1 MRYHIMFSS
10 KGDNRSVYI
19 ASSYRNE
26 NGQSRKN
33 IVRRCGNLKKLLAA
47 DPKALEKIE
56 AEVRSLNEKAAGEDI
71 KKRLLDNETIEA
83 DIIRAA
89 KDGIMLKGEKP
100 CLRGLGMIVL
110 DRLWNE
116 LNLPYKLSYL
126 KKECDVQFDFE
137 EVVKQLCL
145 GRILAPWSKAKTC
158 RLAPVSY
165 LGAKEENLAH
175 YYNCLDLLSKNKDS
189 VIKYLNKKLLE
200 GNPHRDTR
208 VCLYDITTYAFE
220 SVEADSLREF
230 GYSKDKK
237 NNEVQVVMALA
248 ADKDGLPISYNLY
261 RGNQGESPT
270 MVPFIE
276 ELKKTYG
283 VENLIVVADK
293 GLNNTANI
301 HCLPE
306 LSNNYVLSSKIRSAS
321 REIKEAAL
329 DPTGRVERLV
339 ADGNGVL
346 SKTWFKEVTLETK
359 VSYKYP
365 DFAYEKSN
373 PEEKKKLENKLKPYT
388 TKYGNKKGTIKRRF
402 IITFLEKRLIKDR
415 IDRQRLIKKA
425 ERLVAN
431 PSNFSAELKKGG
443 KSLVSVDI
451 DKESLTVN
459 YERISEQEL
468 FDGMHVIETS
478 LEEPAEEVLDIYK
491 GLWHIESNFRVLK
504 SQLEGRPVYVRTE
517 DHIRG
522 HFLCCYISLVIS
534 RLLEY
539 KLRKRKTSIPI
550 SKIVEALNCLR
561 TTKIKL
567 DRLPAIYATTGISE
581 EIKQICAALGM
592 QVPEDYETA
601 ASLRKKLAL
610 KGELGS
616 YFRVREAITTA
627 GFFSLFPL
635 AFRKFP

>member
-10 KGDNRSVYI
+10 KSDNRSVYI

-237 NNEVQVVMALA
+237 FNEVQVVMALA

-301 HCLPE
+301 HCLLE

-339 ADGNGVL
+339 TDGNGVL
-346 SKTWFKEVTLETK
+346 SKTWFKEITLETK

-365 DFAYEKSN
+365 DFAYENSN
-373 PEEKKKLENKLKPYT
+373 PEEKRKPYT
-388 TKYGNKKGTIKRRF
+388 TKYGNKRKKGTIKRRF
-402 IITFLEKRLIKDR
+402 IITFSEKRLIKDR

-451 DKESLTVN
+451 DKESLAVD

-478 LEEPAEEVLDIYK
+478 LKDPAEEVLDIYK

-517 DHIRG
+517 NHIRG
-522 HFLCCYISLVIS
+522 YFLCCYISLVIS

-539 KLRKRKTSIPI
+539 KLRKRDTPIPI
-550 SKIVEALNCLR
+550 GKIVEALNGLR

-581 EIKQICAALGM
+581 EIKQICAALEM

-616 YFRVREAITTA
+616 YFRAREAITTA
-627 GFFSLFPL
+627 KEKTES
-635 AFRKFP
+635 

>member
-33 IVRRCGNLKKLLAA
+33 IVRRCGNLKKLLAT

-89 KDGIMLKGEKP
+89 KDGIMLKGEKT

-110 DRLWNE
+110 DRLWNK

-126 KKECDVQFDFE
+126 KKDCDVQFDFE

-175 YYNCLDLLSKNKDS
+175 YFNCLDLLSKNKDS

-237 NNEVQVVMALA
+237 FNEVQVVMALA

-301 HCLPE
+301 HCLLE

-365 DFAYEKSN
+365 DFAYENNN
-373 PEEKKKLENKLKPYT
+373 PEEKKKLKNKLKPYT
-388 TKYGNKKGTIKRRF
+388 TKYGNKRKKGTIKRRF
-402 IITFLEKRLIKDR
+402 IITFSEKRLIKDR

-491 GLWHIESNFRVLK
+491 GLWHIESSFRVLK

-550 SKIVEALNCLR
+550 GKIVEALNGLR

-581 EIKQICAALGM
+581 EIKQICAALEM

-601 ASLRKKLAL
+601 ASLCKKLAL
-610 KGELGS
+610 KGEFGS
-616 YFRVREAITTA
+616 YFQPREAITTA
-627 GFFSLFPL
+627 KEKTES
-635 AFRKFP
+635 

>member
-71 KKRLLDNETIEA
+71 KKRLLDNETIED

-627 GFFSLFPL
+627 KEKTKS
-635 AFRKFP
+635 

>member
-293 GLNNTANI
+293 GLNNTANS

-627 GFFSLFPL
+627 KEKTKS
-635 AFRKFP
+635 

>member
-47 DPKALEKIE
+47 DPKALEEIE

-110 DRLWNE
+110 DRLWNV
-116 LNLPYKLSYL
+116 LNLPYKVSYL

-627 GFFSLFPL
+627 KEKTKS
-635 AFRKFP
+635 

>member
-230 GYSKDKK
+230 GYSKDKT

-627 GFFSLFPL
+627 KEKTKS
-635 AFRKFP
+635 

>member
-415 IDRQRLIKKA
+415 IDRQSLIKKA

-627 GFFSLFPL
+627 KEKTKS
-635 AFRKFP
+635 

>member
-145 GRILAPWSKAKTC
+145 GRILAPWSKATTC

-627 GFFSLFPL
+627 KEKTKS
-635 AFRKFP
+635 

>member
-100 CLRGLGMIVL
+100 CLRGLGIIVL

-126 KKECDVQFDFE
+126 KKECDVQFDFG

-237 NNEVQVVMALA
+237 FNEVQVVMALA

-270 MVPFIE
+270 MVPFVE

-301 HCLPE
+301 HCLLE

-339 ADGNGVL
+339 TDGNGVL
-346 SKTWFKEVTLETK
+346 SKTWFKEITLETK

-365 DFAYEKSN
+365 DFAYENSN

-627 GFFSLFPL
+627 KEKTKS
-635 AFRKFP
+635 

>member
-373 PEEKKKLENKLKPYT
+373 PEEKRKLENKLKPYT

-627 GFFSLFPL
+627 KEKTKS
-635 AFRKFP
+635 

>member
-581 EIKQICAALGM
+581 EIKQICAALEM

-627 GFFSLFPL
+627 KEKTKS
-635 AFRKFP
+635 

>member
-208 VCLYDITTYAFE
+208 VCLNDITTYAFE

-627 GFFSLFPL
+627 KEKTKS
-635 AFRKFP
+635 

>member
-431 PSNFSAELKKGG
+431 PSNFSAELKKSG

-468 FDGMHVIETS
+468 FDGMHAIETS

-627 GFFSLFPL
+627 KEKTKS
-635 AFRKFP
+635 

>member
-610 KGELGS
+610 EGELGS
-616 YFRVREAITTA
+616 YFRARQAITTA
-627 GFFSLFPL
+627 KEKTES
-635 AFRKFP
+635 

>member
-189 VIKYLNKKLLE
+189 IIKYLNKKLLE

-627 GFFSLFPL
+627 KEKTKS
-635 AFRKFP
+635 

>member
-581 EIKQICAALGM
+581 EIKQICAALEM

-616 YFRVREAITTA
+616 YFRAREAITTA
-627 GFFSLFPL
+627 KEKTES
-635 AFRKFP
+635 

>member
-110 DRLWNE
+110 DRLWNK
-116 LNLPYKLSYL
+116 LNLPYKFSYL
-126 KKECDVQFDFE
+126 KKDCDVQFDFE

-627 GFFSLFPL
+627 KEKTKS
-635 AFRKFP
+635 